1 MHISCRPLVSPC
13 DRPAP
18 RLVALIA
25 VVGAAALAAPAGA
38 HAQADLST
46 EHQAIAFLV
55 GHWETTSEFADGR
68 VALGDLRYQWV
79 LGGGWMRITFTGE
92 APDGGVWETHAMQR
106 WNPEAEGYESFVFR
120 DGGPPVHYTGSAPG
134 PGRYRIQ
141 GTSDAGVTIGIDYR
155 ATDDGG
161 VYQENWALVDGERR
175 VTLRTTYRPRGGE
188 TGAFVVRL
196 GTDTT
201 AVEEYTRTEDR
212 LEARTLSRTPQ
223 ARLFEAVVEFREDGA
238 IARYET
244 RVIDPAAPAGEGLLQ
259 STVTRYE
266 DDGAEIETT
275 GPGGAR
281 TTRVE
286 ADPSMVPFSFN
297 HFSLMELAVQRAL
310 ARGEESIHLLSGGP
324 MPVEVRRVASDEV
337 AVETGQLGRW
347 VARVD
352 DEGRILEMTA
362 GALGR
367 DVERVS
373 DLDLEGLARRFVDED
388 ARGVGM
394 GPLSPR
400 DTLRTMVA
408 GADFLVDYSRPS
420 ARGRPVFGGIIPW
433 GEVWR
438 TGADV
443 ATHLTTSR
451 DLRLGDQALPAG
463 TYTIFTIPEPDR
475 WTLIINRQTGQPGTE
490 HDPEQDVVRVPLEV
504 TRLHDPVERFTISV
518 EEEGDGGVVR
528 FLWERTEARVPFRVE
543 GGGGPQVIRRPI
555 R

>member
-1 MHISCRPLVSPC
+1 MALALFAATALTT
-13 DRPAP
+13 PAP
-18 RLVALIA
+18 
-25 VVGAAALAAPAGA
+25 A
-38 HAQADLST
+38 HAQATLPP
-46 EHQAIAFLV
+46 EHQAIAFLE

-68 VALGDLRYQWV
+68 VARGDLRYEWV
-79 LGGGWMRITFTGE
+79 LDGGWMRITFIGE

-106 WNPEAEGYESFVFR
+106 WNPDAGSYESFVFR
-120 DGGPPVHYTGSAPG
+120 DGGPPVHYTGTVPG

-155 ATDDGG
+155 ATEEGG

-175 VTLRTTYRPRGGE
+175 VTLRTTYRPLGSE

-201 AVEEYTRTEDR
+201 AVEEYTRTRDR
-212 LEARTLSRTPQ
+212 LEARTLSRTPR
-223 ARLFEAVVEFREDGA
+223 ARLFEAVVEFREDGG
-238 IARYET
+238 IARYEA
-244 RVIDPAAPAGEGLLQ
+244 RAVDPAAPEGEGLLQ
-259 STVTRYE
+259 RTVIRYGE
-266 DDGAEIETT
+266 EGAEIETA

-297 HFSLMELAVQRAL
+297 HFSLMELAVRRAL
-310 ARGEESIHLLSGGP
+310 ARGEESVHLLSGGP
-324 MPVEVRRVASDEV
+324 MPVEIRRVASDRV

-352 DEGRILEMTA
+352 GEGRILEMTA

-367 DVERVS
+367 DVERVP
-373 DLDLEGLARRFVDED
+373 DLDLDGLARRFMDED

-400 DTLRTMVA
+400 DTLRATVA

-420 ARGRPVFGGIIPW
+420 ARGRPVFGGIVPW

-451 DLRLGDQALPAG
+451 DLRLGDEALPAG
-463 TYTIFTIPEPDR
+463 TYTLFTIPEPDR

-490 HDPEQDVVRVPLEV
+490 HDREQDVLRVPLEV
-504 TRLHDPVERFTISV
+504 TRLDDPVERFTIAV
-518 EEEGDGGVVR
+518 EEEGDGGVLR
-528 FLWERTEARVPFRVE
+528 LLWERTEARIPFRVE
-543 GGGGPQVIRRPI
+543 GGGGRGH
-555 R
+555 